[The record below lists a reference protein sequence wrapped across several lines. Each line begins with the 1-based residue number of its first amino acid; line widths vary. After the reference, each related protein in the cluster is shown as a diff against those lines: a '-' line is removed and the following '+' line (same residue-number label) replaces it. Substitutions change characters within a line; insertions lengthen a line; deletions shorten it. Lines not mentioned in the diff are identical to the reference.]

1 MASAAAAL
9 IVLIPVVVVIGLGA
23 YGETLGGSSS
33 SIGDSGSELKVFPGR
48 GIPGEPVRLEG
59 EGWPPRSRVD
69 LFINRMDGS
78 ERSTRLSIAKA
89 ITSRSGTFIL
99 DAVVPAALIG
109 PQTESVR
116 FEAEAVRS
124 RATVLA
130 ASSVTFEIDPYPN
143 ELNVEVFDLGS
154 GDRLPDVKVQLL
166 DFRGSVASEGATGA
180 DGSVRFT
187 NLNPGE
193 IAVHA
198 RKLDYLRANLDL
210 RILASGATTAR
221 LGLVSDP
228 QRRLFVPFT
237 ESGGTGRLKI
247 AGVDRASGMRSD
259 LAVDLPRT
267 ASGRAPAGFF
277 MNFFFLVP
285 EDSPSSEANRS
296 SVEQFDT
303 ALSFFRSVGIGFSQR
318 NFRYPPYAWYS
329 GRANTGEVVL
339 MVESPGKVALFDLIA
354 VDENTRKFRVLT
366 RYLSLYDVPPLV
378 SPDGAEYFFVD
389 RHNRKVEVVDIRTGE
404 IETLVTGLPK
414 DVFRV
419 AADPSG
425 QIVYVVDLV
434 GGIYRIDLA
443 EGLVAGPIA
452 EAPGATWLAVSGDGA
467 NLYVVGVGLNVL
479 TVVGLDDPFPV
490 RLAPL
495 DQSAEW
501 VWADPQ
507 GPFIYAGWSIRPV
520 VTLIDSETLEVAGL
534 LDFTPDAGKRVTE

>member
-1 MASAAAAL
+1 MAL
-9 IVLIPVVVVIGLGA
+9 VVLIPVVAVIGLGA
-23 YGETLGGSSS
+23 YGESLGGSASS
-33 SIGDSGSELKVFPGR
+33 VGESGSELRVSPGR

-59 EGWPPRSRVD
+59 ERWPPRSRVD
-69 LFINRMDGS
+69 LFINRMDAA

-89 ITSRSGTFIL
+89 ITSRSGTFIV

-124 RATVLA
+124 RAEVLA
-130 ASSVTFEIDPYPN
+130 ASSVMFEIEPYEN
-143 ELNVEVFDLGS
+143 ELNVEVFDTRS
-154 GDRLPDVKVQLL
+154 GDLLPDVKVQLL
-166 DFRGSVASEGATGA
+166 DFRGSVASEGMTGT

-187 NLNPGE
+187 NVNPGE
-193 IAVHA
+193 MAVHA

-210 RILASGATTAR
+210 RIPVSGATTAR
-221 LGLVSDP
+221 LGLTGDP

-237 ESGGTGRLKI
+237 ESGGTGTLRI

-267 ASGRAPAGFF
+267 ASGDVPAGFF

-285 EDSPSSEANRS
+285 EDSRPSNGADRS
-296 SVEQFDT
+296 SAEQFDT
-303 ALSFFRSVGIGFSQR
+303 ALTFFRNVGIGFSRR

-329 GRANTGEVVL
+329 GRSSTGEVLL

-354 VDENTRKFRVLT
+354 VDEDTRKFRVLT

-378 SPDGAEYFFVD
+378 SPAGAQYFYVD
-389 RHNRKVEVVDIRTGE
+389 RYKRKVEVVDIRTGE
-404 IETLVTGLPK
+404 VATIVSGLPK

-425 QIVYVVDLV
+425 QIVYVVTLT
-434 GGIYRIDLA
+434 GGIYRVDLV
-443 EGLVAGPIA
+443 EEHVVGPIA

-467 NLYVVGVGLNVL
+467 SLYVVGVGLNVL
-479 TVVGLDDPFPV
+479 TVVGLDDPYPV

-507 GPFIYAGWSIRPV
+507 GPYIYAGWSIRPV

-534 LDFTPDAGKRVTE
+534 LDFRADFDEQASGG

>member
-1 MASAAAAL
+1 MV
-9 IVLIPVVVVIGLGA
+9 VLIPIVAVIGLGA
-23 YGETLGGSSS
+23 YGATLGGSASS
-33 SIGDSGSELKVFPGR
+33 VGESGSELRVFPGR

-59 EGWPPRSRVD
+59 ERWPPRSRVD
-69 LFINRMDGS
+69 LFINRTDGA
-78 ERSTRLSIAKA
+78 ERLTRLPIAKA

-109 PQTESVR
+109 PRTESVR

-124 RATVLA
+124 TAKVLA

-143 ELNVEVFDLGS
+143 ELNVEVFDIRS
-154 GDRLPDVKVQLL
+154 GDLLPGVKVQLL
-166 DFRGSVASEGATGA
+166 DIRGSVASEGITGD

-187 NLNPGE
+187 NVNPGE
-193 IAVHA
+193 MAVHA
-198 RKLDYLRANLDL
+198 IKLDYLRGNLDL
-210 RILASGATTAR
+210 RIPASGATTAR
-221 LGLVSDP
+221 LGLTSDP

-237 ESGGTGRLKI
+237 ESEGTGTLQI

-259 LAVDLPRT
+259 LAIDLPRT
-267 ASGRAPAGFF
+267 TSGEVPAGFF

-285 EDSPSSEANRS
+285 EDSPPSNGADRS
-296 SVEQFDT
+296 SAEQFDT
-303 ALSFFRSVGIGFSQR
+303 ALSFFRNVGIGFSRR

-329 GRANTGEVVL
+329 GRSSTGEVLL

-378 SPDGAEYFFVD
+378 SPAGAQYFYVD
-389 RHNRKVEVVDIRTGE
+389 RYKRKVEVVDIRTGE
-404 IETLVTGLPK
+404 VTTVVTGLPK
-414 DVFRV
+414 DVFRI

-425 QIVYVVDLV
+425 RIVYVVTLT
-434 GGIYRIDLA
+434 GGIYRVDLV
-443 EGLVAGPIA
+443 EEQVSGPIA
-452 EAPGATWLAVSGDGA
+452 EAPGATWMAVSGDGA
-467 NLYVVGVGLNVL
+467 NLYVVGVGLDVL
-479 TVVGLDDPFPV
+479 TVVGLDDPYPV

-501 VWADPQ
+501 VWVDPE
-507 GPFIYAGWSIRPV
+507 GPYIYAGWSIRPV

-534 LDFTPDAGKRVTE
+534 LDFTADAGKRVTE

>member
-1 MASAAAAL
+1 M
-9 IVLIPVVVVIGLGA
+9 
-23 YGETLGGSSS
+23 
-33 SIGDSGSELKVFPGR
+33 
-48 GIPGEPVRLEG
+48 RLEG
-59 EGWPPRSRVD
+59 ERWPPRSQVD
-69 LFINRMDGS
+69 LFINRMDGA

-89 ITSRSGTFIL
+89 ITSRSGTFIV

-124 RATVLA
+124 RAEVLA
-130 ASSVTFEIDPYPN
+130 ASSVTFEIDPYEN
-143 ELNVEVFDLGS
+143 ELNVEVFDVRS
-154 GDRLPDVKVQLL
+154 GNLLPDVKVQLL
-166 DFRGSVASEGATGA
+166 DFRGSVASEGMTGI

-187 NLNPGE
+187 NVNPGE
-193 IAVHA
+193 MVVHA

-210 RILASGATTAR
+210 RIPVSGATTAR
-221 LGLVSDP
+221 LGLSSDP

-237 ESGGTGRLKI
+237 ESGERARSGSPASTGPPGCGRI
-247 AGVDRASGMRSD
+247 WRWTF
-259 LAVDLPRT
+259 PRT
-267 ASGRAPAGFF
+267 ASGDVPAGFF

-285 EDSPSSEANRS
+285 EDSRPSNGANRS
-296 SVEQFDT
+296 SAEQFDT
-303 ALSFFRSVGIGFSQR
+303 ALTFFRNVGIGFSRR

-329 GRANTGEVVL
+329 GRSSTGEVLL

-354 VDENTRKFRVLT
+354 VDEDTRKFRVLT

-378 SPDGAEYFFVD
+378 SPAGAQYFYVD

-404 IETLVTGLPK
+404 VATIVSGLPK

-425 QIVYVVDLV
+425 QVVYVVTLT
-434 GGIYRIDLA
+434 GGIYRVDLV
-443 EGLVAGPIA
+443 EEHVVGPIA

-467 NLYVVGVGLNVL
+467 SLYVVGVGLNVL
-479 TVVGLDDPFPV
+479 TVVGLDDPYPV

-507 GPFIYAGWSIRPV
+507 GPYIYAGWSIRPV

-534 LDFTPDAGKRVTE
+534 LDFRADFDEQALDS

>member
-69 LFINRMDGS
+69 LFINRMGGS

>member
-9 IVLIPVVVVIGLGA
+9 VVLIPVVAVIGLGA
-23 YGETLGGSSS
+23 YGATLGGSSS
-33 SIGDSGSELKVFPGR
+33 AIGDSGSELKVFPGR
-48 GIPGEPVRLEG
+48 GIPGEPIRLEG

-69 LFINRMDGS
+69 LFVNRVDGS

-109 PQTESVR
+109 PQTESVQ

-143 ELNVEVFDLGS
+143 ELNVEVFDIHS
-154 GDRLPDVKVQLL
+154 GDLLRDATVQLL
-166 DFRGSVASEGATGA
+166 DFRGSVAGEGITGP
-180 DGSVRFT
+180 DGSVRLT

-193 IAVHA
+193 VAVHA

-210 RILASGATTAR
+210 RIPASGATTAR

-237 ESGGTGRLKI
+237 ESEGTGKLRI

-267 ASGRAPAGFF
+267 ASGRPPAGFF

-285 EDSPSSEANRS
+285 EDSPPSSGANRS

-303 ALSFFRSVGIGFSQR
+303 ALGFFRSIGIGFSQR

-329 GRANTGEVVL
+329 GRSNTGEVVL

-354 VDENTRKFRVLT
+354 VDENTHKFRVLT
-366 RYLSLYDVPPLV
+366 SYLSLYDVPPIV
-378 SPDGAEYFFVD
+378 SPDGAEYVFVD

-404 IETLVTGLPK
+404 INTLVTGLPK

-425 QIVYVVDLV
+425 RIVYVVDLV
-434 GGIYRIDLA
+434 GGIYRIDLV
-443 EGLVAGPIA
+443 ERLVAGPIA
-452 EAPGATWLAVSGDGA
+452 KAPGATWLAVSGDGA
-467 NLYVVGVGLNVL
+467 SLYLVGVGLNVL

-495 DQSAEW
+495 GQSAEW
-501 VWADPQ
+501 VWA
-507 GPFIYAGWSIRPV
+507 GPRRPV
-520 VTLIDSETLEVAGL
+520 HLHRLEHPAGRH
-534 LDFTPDAGKRVTE
+534 LDRQRNARGRGSSRLHAGHR